1 MMRVK
6 KSYSPEF
13 NKDDILQSSTM
24 TEKVK
29 NKD

>member
-13 NKDDILQSSTM
+13 NRDDIFQSSTM